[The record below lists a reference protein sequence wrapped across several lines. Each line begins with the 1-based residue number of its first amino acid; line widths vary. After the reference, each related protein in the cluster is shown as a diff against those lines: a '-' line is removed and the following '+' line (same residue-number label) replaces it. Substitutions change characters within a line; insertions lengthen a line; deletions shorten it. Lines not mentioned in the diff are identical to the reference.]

1 MSANQ
6 NCSRFNDQNEPL
18 NYISTWNNEL
28 VTDWLKD
35 IHLPQY
41 VEIFRNHKINGYDLC
56 HITNHDLQTEFNI
69 VNLHD
74 RNLILK
80 KIRENMLK
88 QCKIIN
94 DLVKISLKY
103 KERVV
108 DIQFDNES
116 SLTIANLLNY
126 IRDVFGIQ
134 VFSN

>member
-1 MSANQ
+1 MSVNE
-6 NCSRFNDQNEPL
+6 NCSRFIDPHEPFK
-18 NYISTWNNEL
+18 YISTWNIEI
-28 VTDWLKD
+28 VADWLKD

-56 HITNHDLQTEFNI
+56 HISNHELQTELNI

-88 QCKIIN
+88 QCKICN
-94 DLVKISLKY
+94 DLVKISIIY
-103 KERVV
+103 KEKVV

-126 IRDVFGIQ
+126 IRDVFGIK
-134 VFSN
+134 VLSY

>member
-1 MSANQ
+1 
-6 NCSRFNDQNEPL
+6 
-18 NYISTWNNEL
+18 
-28 VTDWLKD
+28 
-35 IHLPQY
+35 
-41 VEIFRNHKINGYDLC
+41 
-56 HITNHDLQTEFNI
+56 
-69 VNLHD
+69 
-74 RNLILK
+74 
-80 KIRENMLK
+80 MLK